1 MKQNCHL
8 LDELCNTK
16 LLAIYEDGCTKV
28 AIEYEKGGLEKS
40 LLIEA
45 RLASGMG
52 HYHQVF
58 EFSQANIEENKK
70 PVSLMLWDIETIKS
84 IQLLRAAPAY
94 DEHHKIEMIL
104 ESKVNNLLKFTLSR
118 FDDDEQEKYYHISQE
133 NSVFEPVCHELFSVD
148 SYKHHLAIAL
158 KAHAEQKTPHGLPYS
173 FHIISVATE
182 IINALPAENISK
194 QQADIAI
201 ACALLHDVLED
212 TNHNLKAEQLDPLI
226 LEGVKAL
233 TKNKNLP
240 KNEQM
245 ADSIKRLQKLPKYI
259 QMVKLA
265 DRITNLGVPPAHWSK
280 EKMISYQEEAKV
292 IEKELKSPN
301 WVLNFKLD
309 KMISEYSRY
318 IENCQ

>member
-1 MKQNCHL
+1 MKNQCNL
-8 LDELCNTK
+8 LDNLNGTK
-16 LLAIYEDGCTKV
+16 FLAIYEDGSENV
-28 AIEYEKGGLEKS
+28 EIEYEKDGLKKS
-40 LLIEA
+40 LLIKA
-45 RLASGMG
+45 SLASGMG

-58 EFSQANIEENKK
+58 ELSQAKIEGDKT

-84 IQLLRAAPAY
+84 IQLLRATPAY
-94 DEHHKIEMIL
+94 DEHHKLKMTL
-104 ESKVNNLLKFTLSR
+104 QSKSENLLQLTISR
-118 FDDDEQEKYYHISQE
+118 FDDDKQEKYYHISQK
-133 NSVFEPVCHELFSVD
+133 NSVFESVCYELFSVD

-212 TNHNLKAEQLDPLI
+212 TNHNLKAKQLDPLI

-245 ADSIKRLQKLPKYI
+245 ADSIKRLQKLPRYI

-265 DRITNLGVPPAHWSK
+265 DRITNLGVPPTHWSK
-280 EKMISYQEEAKV
+280 EKMISYQEEARV

-301 WVLNFKLD
+301 SILNLKLSH
-309 KMISEYSRY
+309 KLSEYSKYYR
-318 IENCQ
+318 